1 MPFTDTHL
9 HPAYPLRVPNEIKDR
24 WKEKAKKK
32 RMSLNQWIILMVEEA
47 ENFTE
52 Q

>member
-1 MPFTDTHL
+1 MASTNLVPM
-9 HPAYPLRVPNEIKDR
+9 YPLRVPDEIKER
-24 WKEKAKKK
+24 WKEKAKRK

-52 Q
+52 E